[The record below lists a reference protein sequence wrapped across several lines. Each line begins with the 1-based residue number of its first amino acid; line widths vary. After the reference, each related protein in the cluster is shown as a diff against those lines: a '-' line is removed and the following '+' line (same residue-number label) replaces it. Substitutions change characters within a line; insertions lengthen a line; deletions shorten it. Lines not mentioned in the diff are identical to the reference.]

1 MREAEESLSHN
12 PRSNAWL
19 GERFTLFTKPHL
31 LYGTKLFS
39 AIQLVEKDSPTT
51 HIKKALSS
59 SRGQQYTNEIN
70 TWKTTK
76 AATEI
81 KCYVEHSVTK
91 LSLLGG
97 RQMLTKQSFN
107 ILIHK

>member
-51 HIKKALSS
+51 HIKTLSS
-59 SRGQQYTNEIN
+59 SRGQQYSNEIN
-70 TWKTTK
+70 NWTTTKTT
-76 AATEI
+76 TE
-81 KCYVEHSVTK
+81 
-91 LSLLGG
+91 
-97 RQMLTKQSFN
+97 
-107 ILIHK
+107 